1 MNEQN
6 KSLYWGQSSIEEIAS
21 KIDEK
26 YSEYKAWMTETGYS
40 DRIQT
45 SYNRFYGFD
54 NNGTLRITRDSN
66 ETAQINVNHFK
77 SLIKRLHVLC
87 TENKVAFQPRA
98 KSSDTKSQVES
109 DLAKGIVEYY
119 SDEKAMSATLSEAVL
134 TSLIMLEAWV
144 HCEWSLSEGYELT
157 TDGQQIIKTGDQTFK
172 TYSPFDVAR
181 STTDV
186 HSPWVILRQKV
197 NKYDEAALHP
207 EFESE
212 ILSDS
217 VSYDATDLNYQSSQ
231 TNQDDDYCYKYIL
244 YHARTPS
251 MPYGRHTEIIANQV
265 VADGQLKYEKIPLF
279 NLKAGSVLSTSFA
292 DSPSIDL
299 LPLQEALNAILSGT
313 LTNNLNNTVQLIYSA
328 DPNLTT
334 RKLSDGQTLVTSA
347 SPPQALNLTGSSAE
361 NFKMIDL
368 LVQHQQLLSGINDI
382 ARGAGNPSV
391 KTSGGQALYI
401 ATALQF
407 ISDLQKNYAALA
419 SEVATCL
426 VNNIQKF
433 ASEEMTAY
441 ITGSSKKGQ
450 IKKFK
455 AQDLMDVER
464 ISVDLGN
471 PLTQS
476 LAGRRELLTDMMQ
489 MGAIKDPRV
498 IIAFLATGN
507 LDQATEDEFSDGL
520 LIRDENEQIKRGE
533 APQALIFDNHSEHIV
548 NHKKVFSSPEAR
560 NNPKLLEVGL
570 AHIQEH
576 MDLMKQVP
584 PDLAA
589 ALSGQPLPPPQPIAP
604 PSGPQGQV
612 AGQNVPNIPPS
623 APEQT
628 QQAFNQ
634 HEASMPQKGQ

>member
-1 MNEQN
+1 MATEN
-6 KSLYWGQSSIEEIAS
+6 KYWAQAEIAEIAAKIEE
-21 KIDEK
+21 K
-26 YSEYKAWMTETGYS
+26 YEEYKQWMTTTGYS
-40 DRIQT
+40 DRIQA

-54 NNGTLRITRDSN
+54 NEGTLRITRDDN
-66 ETAQINVNHFK
+66 EVAQISVNHFK
-77 SLIKRLHVLC
+77 SLLKRLHVLC
-87 TENKVAFQPRA
+87 TENKVAYQPRA

-119 SDEKAMSATLSEAVL
+119 SDEKQMSATLSEAVL
-134 TSLIMLEAWV
+134 TALIMLESWV

-172 TYSPFDVAR
+172 AYSPFDVAR
-181 STTDV
+181 STTDIS
-186 HSPWVILRQKV
+186 SPWVILRQKV
-197 NKYDEAALHP
+197 NKYDEATLHP
-207 EFESE
+207 EFEAE
-212 ILSDS
+212 ILASS
-217 VSYDATDLNYQSSQ
+217 VAYDITDLNYQSTQ
-231 TNQDDDYCYKYIL
+231 TNQDDDYTYKYIL
-244 YHARTPS
+244 YHARTPA

-265 VADGQLKYEKIPLF
+265 VADDQLKYEKLPLF

-328 DPNLTT
+328 DPNLVT
-334 RKLSDGQTLVTSA
+334 RKLSDGQTLVTSTT
-347 SPPQALNLTGSSAE
+347 PPQALNLTGSSAE
-361 NFKMIDL
+361 NYKMIDL
-368 LVQHQQLLSGINDI
+368 LVQHQQLLSGVNDI

-426 VNNIQKF
+426 VSNIQKF

-455 AQDLMDVER
+455 AQDLMDIER

-489 MGAIKDPRV
+489 MGAVKDPRV
-498 IIAFLATGN
+498 IISFLATGN
-507 LDQATEDEFSDGL
+507 LDQATEDEFSDAL

-533 APQALIFDNHSEHIV
+533 KPQALIFDNHSEHIV

-560 NNPKLLEVGL
+560 NNPQLLENGL
-570 AHIQEH
+570 AHIQSH
-576 MDLMKQVP
+576 IDLMKQVP
-584 PDLAA
+584 PELAA
-589 ALSGQPLPPPQPIAP
+589 ALSGQPLPPPKPMPAAP
-604 PSGPQGQV
+604 PVQGQV
-612 AGQNVPNIPPS
+612 QGQNMPNIPQQ

-628 QQAFNQ
+628 QQAYQ
-634 HEASMPQKGQ
+634 QMEQAAPQKPQ